1 MLLPQKTA
9 HRHNETIAA
18 KFISIKVSISNVTG
32 IQNFI
37 WFKQTAILWSTWQ
50 FWIRLLQI
58 IDSTLGSLELTKN
71 ILEAEPY
78 LSATIIWIYGDM
90 NQTELPKRHL
100 SFTVIGYWQWLT
112 PSAFPVKYSTE
123 PGGNVFFVNGC
134 FAEIRCSVFVGGGTR
149 LGSC

>member
-1 MLLPQKTA
+1 MLLPQKTV

-134 FAEIRCSVFVGGGTR
+134 FAEIRCSVSVGGGTR